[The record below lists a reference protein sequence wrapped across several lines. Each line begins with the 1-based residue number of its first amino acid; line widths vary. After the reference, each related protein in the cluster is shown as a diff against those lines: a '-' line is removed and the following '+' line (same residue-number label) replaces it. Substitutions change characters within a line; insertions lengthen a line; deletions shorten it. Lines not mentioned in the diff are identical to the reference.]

1 MSIELSKVCTVELL
15 RELQRRVTCSE
26 QKERRTIFVGAPGAG
41 KGTQAAMICAEF
53 GITHISTGDLFRL
66 NLAQGTALGQEAKK
80 YMDAGEYVPDSVTND
95 MVRARLKDADVAAGF
110 LLDGYPRT
118 VAQVAE
124 LDGML
129 GAAPLDRVLELTA
142 DTEEVVKRLLAR
154 ASEQGRA
161 DDTAEVIRR
170 RLELYAEQTEP
181 LTTLYKNRGLLVQ
194 VDGLGSVA
202 EVTARISDA
211 LKS

>member
-1 MSIELSKVCTVELL
+1 MRLL
-15 RELQRRVTCSE
+15 
-26 QKERRTIFVGAPGAG
+26 IMGPPGAG

-80 YMDAGEYVPDSVTND
+80 YMDAGEYVPDSVTNG
-95 MVRARLKDADVAAGF
+95 MVRSRLEDADVAAGF

-181 LTTLYKNRGLLVQ
+181 LTALYKTRGLLVQ